1 MKTSELYRAAVFMA
15 VILGALALASMAT
28 MFASGMIDNRNKL
41 LQCVEQFETYSELVS
56 SLKGCDGRSDCWVTA
71 EDIRDLRRARVE
83 AVASCKGEPLDE

>member
-41 LQCVEQFETYSELVS
+41 LQCVEQFEAYSELVS
-56 SLKGCDGRSDCWVTA
+56 SLRGCDGRSDCWVTA
-71 EDIRDLRRARVE
+71 EDIRDLRRARIE
-83 AVASCKGEPLDE
+83 AVASCKREPLDE